1 MPDLRR
7 SRTRLN
13 IALGVLLLV
22 NVAAAAMLMTPLA
35 GREDLRQDELRQLWL
50 NLKGRQSAPWR
61 GLDKKIPQARQDI
74 EAFYQ
79 DRFPSGYSAIS
90 TDMGRIASE
99 AGVKVSSE
107 KYSQKD
113 SGVDGLQLVE
123 IEADVSGDYLP
134 LVRFINSLERNR
146 IFFIVD
152 DLELA
157 GEQSGTVK
165 LQIKL
170 ETYLRMAK

>member
-7 SRTRLN
+7 TRTRLN
-13 IALGVLLLV
+13 IALAVLMLI
-22 NVAAAAMLMTPLA
+22 NVAAATMLMTPLA
-35 GREDLRQDELRQLWL
+35 GRESLRQDELRQLWL

-99 AGVKVSSE
+99 SGVKVSSE

-113 SGVDGLQLVE
+113 SGMDDLQLVE
-123 IEADVSGDYLP
+123 VEADVSGDYLP
-134 LVRFINSLERNR
+134 LVRFINSLERNK

-152 DLELA
+152 DLQLG

-170 ETYLRMAK
+170 ETYLRTAK

>member
-7 SRTRLN
+7 TRTHLN
-13 IALGVLLLV
+13 VALGVLLLI

-35 GREDLRQDELRQLWL
+35 GRENLRQDELRQLWL

-74 EAFYQ
+74 ETFYQ

-90 TDMGRIASE
+90 AEMGRIASE

-107 KYSQKD
+107 KYTQKD
-113 SGVDGLQLVE
+113 SGVDDLQLVE
-123 IEADVSGDYLP
+123 IEANVSGDYLP
-134 LVRFINSLERNR
+134 LVRFINSLERNKV
-146 IFFIVD
+146 FFIVD
-152 DLELA
+152 DLQLA
-157 GEQSGTVK
+157 GEQSGEIK

-170 ETYLRMAK
+170 ETYLRTAK

>member
-1 MPDLRR
+1 
-7 SRTRLN
+7 
-13 IALGVLLLV
+13 
-22 NVAAAAMLMTPLA
+22 
-35 GREDLRQDELRQLWL
+35 
-50 NLKGRQSAPWR
+50 
-61 GLDKKIPQARQDI
+61 
-74 EAFYQ
+74 
-79 DRFPSGYSAIS
+79 
-90 TDMGRIASE
+90 
-99 AGVKVSSE
+99 
-107 KYSQKD
+107 
-113 SGVDGLQLVE
+113 VDGLQLVE

-146 IFFIVD
+146 IFFTVD

>member
-1 MPDLRR
+1 
-7 SRTRLN
+7 LN
-13 IALGVLLLV
+13 VAVGVLLLV

-35 GREDLRQDELRQLWL
+35 GRENLRQAELRQLWL

-61 GLDKKIPQARQDI
+61 GLDKKIPQTRQDI

-113 SGVDGLQLVE
+113 SGIDDLQLVE
-123 IEADVSGDYLP
+123 IEAEVSGDYLP
-134 LVRFINSLERNR
+134 LVRFINSLERNKV
-146 IFFIVD
+146 FFIVD
-152 DLELA
+152 DLQLA

-170 ETYLRMAK
+170 ETYLRTAK